1 MFKRICC
8 ALALSATSLHAAEV
22 DTYAGKANVDGIPA
36 KVAVFDI
43 AAIDTLAALQVPL
56 AGVPENLYVDY
67 LVEATKGA
75 ATVGNIFEPD
85 FEAVNALAPDLV
97 VVGGRSS
104 KQAKAMAEM
113 APTIDMTIWEDTVG
127 QGLERL
133 DAYGA
138 IFGKEAEAA
147 ALKAAFTDKLA
158 HTKAALD
165 GKGTALIVMTNGPK
179 ISAYGAGGRF
189 DWLHTKLGLEEAVD
203 GVEQSSHGEAI
214 SFEFIKEANPDIL
227 IVIDRLTA
235 IGRPGESAKSTLD
248 NPLVA
253 ETTAWKNGDV
263 VYLNAADI
271 YIAGGG
277 IQSMSRTL
285 DAFLSAFSSS

>member
-1 MFKRICC
+1 MFKRLFC
-8 ALALSATSLHAAEV
+8 ALALSVTSLHAAEV
-22 DTYAGKANVDGIPA
+22 NTYAGKVDVAENPA

-43 AAIDTLAALQVPL
+43 AALDTLTALGVSL
-56 AGVPENLYVDY
+56 SGVPENIYVDY
-67 LVEATKGA
+67 LDHATKGV
-75 ATVGNIFEPD
+75 ATVGNLFEPD
-85 FEAVNALAPDLV
+85 FEAVNAMAPDLV

-104 KQAKAMAEM
+104 KQLKAMSEM

-133 DAYGA
+133 DAFGT
-138 IFGKEAEAA
+138 IFGKGAEAD

-189 DWLHTKLGLEEAVD
+189 DWLHTKLGLEEAVE
-203 GVEQSSHGEAI
+203 GVEHSSHGEAI

-227 IVIDRLTA
+227 IVIDRLAA
-235 IGRPGESAKSTLD
+235 IGRPGESAATTLD

-253 ETTAWKNGDV
+253 ETTAWKKGDV

>member
-1 MFKRICC
+1 MFKRIFC
-8 ALALSATSLHAAEV
+8 ALALSATSIYAAEV
-22 DTYAGKANVDGIPA
+22 DTYTGKSDVNENPG
-36 KVAVFDI
+36 KVAVLDI
-43 AAIDTLAALQVPL
+43 AAIDTLAALEVPL
-56 AGVPENLYVDY
+56 AGVPENVYVDY
-67 LVEATKGA
+67 LLEATKGA
-75 ATVGNIFEPD
+75 AAIGNLFEPD
-85 FEAVNALAPDLV
+85 FEAINALSPDLV

-104 KQAKAMAEM
+104 KQFKAMSEM

-127 QGLERL
+127 QGLDRL
-133 DAYGA
+133 AAYGT
-138 IFGKEAEAA
+138 IFDKEAEAD
-147 ALKAAFTDKLA
+147 ALKAAFMDKLA

-165 GKGTALIVMTNGPK
+165 GKGTALIVLTNGPK

-189 DWLHTKLGLEEAVD
+189 DWLHTKLGLEEAVKD
-203 GVEQSSHGEAI
+203 VEHTAHGEAI
-214 SFEFIKEANPDIL
+214 SFEFIKDANPDIL
-227 IVIDRLTA
+227 IVIDRLAA
-235 IGRPGESAKSTLD
+235 IGRPGESAQTTLD

-285 DAFLSAFSSS
+285 DAFLSAFTSG

>member
-1 MFKRICC
+1 MFKRLFC

-22 DTYAGKANVDGIPA
+22 DTYAGKVDVAQNPA

-43 AAIDTLAALQVPL
+43 AAIDTLAALGVPL
-56 AGVPENLYVDY
+56 SGVPENIYVDY
-67 LVEATKGA
+67 LDDATKGV
-75 ATVGNIFEPD
+75 ATVGNLFEPD
-85 FEAVNALAPDLV
+85 FEAVNAMSPDLV

-104 KQAKAMAEM
+104 KQLKAMSEM

-133 DAYGA
+133 EAFGA
-138 IFGKEAEAA
+138 IFGKDAEAD
-147 ALKAAFTDKLA
+147 ALEAAFKDKLA
-158 HTKAALD
+158 HTKSALD
-165 GKGTALIVMTNGPK
+165 GKGTALIVLTNGPK

-189 DWLHTKLGLEEAVD
+189 GWLHTKLGLEEAVQE
-203 GVEQSSHGEAI
+203 VEKSTHGEAI

-227 IVIDRLTA
+227 IVIDRLA
-235 IGRPGESAKSTLD
+235 AVGRPGESAATTLD
-248 NPLVA
+248 NPLIA
-253 ETTAWKNGDV
+253 ETTAWKKGDV

-277 IQSMSRTL
+277 IQSMNRTL
-285 DAFLSAFSSS
+285 DAFLSAFTAG

>member
-1 MFKRICC
+1 MFKRIFC
-8 ALALSATSLHAAEV
+8 ALALSASSLHAAEV
-22 DTYAGKANVDGIPA
+22 DTYAGKAKIEGTPA

-43 AAIDTLAALQVPL
+43 AAMDTLTALEVPL
-56 AGVPENLYVDY
+56 SGVPETVYVDY
-67 LVEATKGA
+67 LFDAAKGV
-75 ATVGNIFEPD
+75 ATVGNLFEPD
-85 FEAVNALAPDLV
+85 FEAVNALSPDLV

-104 KQAKAMAEM
+104 KQLKAMQKL

-127 QGLERL
+127 QGLDRL
-133 DAYGA
+133 DAYGV
-138 IFGKEAEAA
+138 IFDKEAEAK
-147 ALKAAFTDKLA
+147 ALKAAFMEKLA

-165 GKGTALIVMTNGPK
+165 GKGTALIVLTNGPK

-189 DWLHTKLGLEEAVD
+189 DWLHTKLGLEEAVE
-203 GVEQSSHGEAI
+203 GVEKSTHGEAI

-227 IVIDRLTA
+227 VVIDRLAA
-235 IGRPGESAKSTLD
+235 IGRPGESAETTLD

-285 DAFLSAFSSS
+285 DAFLSAFTSG